1 MTRFT
6 KITASIGPSS
16 DSDAMLRQ
24 MILGGV
30 NMFRINFSHDTG
42 KVQGKKID
50 SVRRISQALNIPV
63 GIVVDLQ
70 GPKHRIGNFATEE
83 KYSLSP
89 GQTFTFDS
97 NPAPGNSSRV
107 YMPDGDVIASLKV
120 GDRILLNDGKIE
132 MQVTD
137 ISPDAVKTRV
147 MRGTEIWSRRGFNVP
162 DTELK
167 IGALTDKDREDLEY
181 ALTKNPDWVAVSFV
195 QRPEDIAEV
204 RDFITAR
211 TSSPVKIM
219 AKIERRSAVEKIT
232 EIAQAAD
239 GVMIARGDLA
249 VELPFEQVPAISRK
263 IIRECRRL
271 NRPVVMATQMLGSM
285 VDSEF
290 PTRAEISDVANAAY
304 LRVDSTMTSEETTI
318 GAHPLKVIE
327 TMDKIL
333 AYSDMDAVTHS
344 NDWVRSENAPENDW
358 SRSVS
363 SMAHLN
369 HAVAIIVFARDTD
382 SVMAVSARRPDVPI
396 LAVCDSNLIANQLCI
411 LRGVIPFY
419 TPDLFAQ
426 RDFIEITKI
435 AEIKSGKV
443 VIVDADDVSL
453 RDID

>member
-16 DSDAMLRQ
+16 DSDVMLRQ
-24 MILGGV
+24 MILSGV
-30 NMFRINFSHDTG
+30 NVFRINFSHDTG
-42 KVQGKKID
+42 DVQGKKID
-50 SVRRISQALNIPV
+50 SVRRISQDLNIPV
-63 GIVVDLQ
+63 GIMVDLQ

-83 KYSLSP
+83 KYSISP

-97 NPAPGNSSRV
+97 NPAPGNSGRV
-107 YMPDGDVIASLKV
+107 YMPDSDVIASLKV

-137 ISPDAVKTRV
+137 VMPDAVKTRV
-147 MRGTEIWSRRGFNVP
+147 IRGTEIWSRRGFNVP
-162 DTELK
+162 DTEIK
-167 IGALTDKDREDLEY
+167 TGALTDKDRADLEY

-195 QRPEDIAEV
+195 QRPEDISEV
-204 RDFITAR
+204 RDFITER
-211 TSSPVKIM
+211 TAMPVKIM
-219 AKIERRSAVEKIT
+219 AKIERRSAVEKIS
-232 EIAQAAD
+232 EIARVAD

-285 VDSEF
+285 VESEF

-318 GAHPLKVIE
+318 GAHPLVVIE

-333 AYSDMDAVTHS
+333 AYSDMDAVEHS

-358 SRSVS
+358 ARSVS

-369 HAVAIIVFARDTD
+369 HATAIIVFARDTD

-396 LAVCDSNLIANQLCI
+396 IAVCDNDLIANQLCI

-419 TPDLFAQ
+419 TPDLFAL
-426 RDFIEITKI
+426 RDFVEIVKI
-435 AEIKSGKV
+435 TEIGFGKF
-443 VIVDADDVSL
+443 VIVDGDDVSL
-453 RDID
+453 RDIN

>member
-6 KITASIGPSS
+6 KITASVGPSS
-16 DSDAMLRQ
+16 ESERVLRQ

-30 NMFRINFSHDTG
+30 NVFRINFSHDTG
-42 KVQGKKID
+42 AVQGKKID
-50 SVRRISQALNIPV
+50 SIRRISADLNVPV
-63 GIVVDLQ
+63 GIMVDLQ

-83 KYSLSP
+83 KYAISP

-97 NPAPGNSSRV
+97 DAAPGNSWRV
-107 YMPDGDVIASLKV
+107 NMPDADVLASLNV

-132 MQVTD
+132 MQVTACA
-137 ISPDAVKTRV
+137 PGRVETRV
-147 MRGTEIWSRRGFNVP
+147 VRGTEIWSRRGFNVP
-162 DTELK
+162 DTEVK
-167 IGALTDKDREDLEY
+167 TSVLTEKDRADLEY

-211 TSSPVKIM
+211 TSAPIKIM
-219 AKIERRSAVEKIT
+219 AKIERRNAVDRIA
-232 EIAQAAD
+232 EIASIAD

-249 VELPFEQVPAISRK
+249 VELPFEQVPAISRQ

-285 VDSEF
+285 VESEF

-318 GAHPLKVIE
+318 GAHPMRVVE

-333 AYSDMDAVTHS
+333 SYSDMDAAEHS
-344 NDWVRSENAPENDW
+344 NDWVRAENAPENDW

-369 HAVAIIVFARDTD
+369 HAAAIIVFARDAD
-382 SVMAVSARRPDVPI
+382 SVMQISARRPDVQI
-396 LAVCDSNLIANQLCI
+396 VAVCDNNLIANQLCI
-411 LRGVIPFY
+411 LRGVVSVY
-419 TPDLFAQ
+419 TPDLFAL
-426 RDFIEITKI
+426 RDFESVAKMSGI
-435 AEIKSGKV
+435 ASGKLV
-443 VIVDADDVSL
+443 VVDADEVSL
-453 RDID
+453 RDFD

>member
-30 NMFRINFSHDTG
+30 NVFRINFSHDTG
-42 KVQGKKID
+42 DIQGKKID
-50 SVRRISQALNIPV
+50 SIRRISRNLNMPV
-63 GIVVDLQ
+63 GIMIDLQ

-83 KYSLSP
+83 KYSISP

-97 NPAPGNSSRV
+97 NTAPGNSGRV
-107 YMPDGDVIASLKV
+107 YMPHADVMESLRV

-132 MQVTD
+132 MQVID
-137 ISPDAVKTRV
+137 VAPGAVKTRV
-147 MRGTEIWSRRGFNVP
+147 VRGTEIWSRRGFNVP
-162 DTELK
+162 DTEIK
-167 IGALTDKDREDLEY
+167 MPVLTEKDRADLEY

-195 QRPEDIAEV
+195 QRPEDIADV
-204 RDFITAR
+204 RDFITAH
-211 TSSPVKIM
+211 TSAPIKIM
-219 AKIERRSAVEKIT
+219 AKIERRSAVEKIS
-232 EIAQAAD
+232 EIADAAD

-249 VELPFEQVPAISRK
+249 VELPFEMVPAISRK

-285 VDSEF
+285 VESEF

-318 GAHPLKVIE
+318 GAHPLRVIE

-333 AYSDMDAVTHS
+333 SYSDIDATEHS
-344 NDWVRSENAPENDW
+344 NDWVRTENTPENDW

-382 SVMAVSARRPDVPI
+382 SIMSVCARRPDVPI
-396 LAVCDSNLIANQLCI
+396 IAVCDNNLIANQLCI

-419 TPDLFAQ
+419 TPDLFAR
-426 RDFIEITKI
+426 RDFVGITKDAKI
-435 AEIKSGKV
+435 GSGKI
-443 VIVDADDVSL
+443 VIVDGDDVSL
-453 RDID
+453 RDLD